1 MGDRG
6 EVIGGFGRPLPG
18 YRWLLAQWLFK
29 KGVRLRCVACN
40 AEYEPDP
47 FLFECPKCGGL
58 LDVIVPVEGVTWSSF
73 RGKGVWRYRPLLP
86 LSDNV
91 RPVTLREG
99 DTPLIR
105 CENIEEYAERAYGRR
120 PRIYVKF
127 EGANPTGSFKDRG
140 MTIVSTIAKALGVR
154 MVAAASTG
162 NTASSAAA
170 YTARAGLKMVLVLPK
185 GKVALGK
192 LGQSVLHGATII
204 EVEGSFDDAMSAVRE
219 AVRRSRGRIY
229 PFNSFNPWR
238 LEGQKT
244 IAFEIAEELGVPDYV
259 IVPVGNGGNISAIW
273 KGFVELAEA
282 GLIESKPRMIGVQA
296 EGAAPLA
303 NAFEKNLD
311 TPLFVENPETIA
323 TAIRI
328 GKPVNW
334 MKAMRAVRES
344 GGLFTK
350 VRDEEILRAMKM
362 LASME
367 GVGAEPAGASSLAGL
382 LKLLEQGVI
391 DTGDSVVLIVT
402 GHALKDPDSMLK
414 AGFERLSARSS
425 EEAMKLLLRLAEG
438 DARQRG

>member
-1 MGDRG
+1 MQQG
-6 EVIGGFGRPLPG
+6 
-18 YRWLLAQWLFK
+18 LFK
-29 KGVRLRCVACN
+29 EGVRLRCVVCG

-58 LDVIVPVEGVTWSSF
+58 LDVVVPVEGVSWSSL
-73 RGKGVWRYRPLLP
+73 RGKGVWRYKPLLP
-86 LSDNV
+86 LSNDV
-91 RPVTLREG
+91 RPVSLREG
-99 DTPLIR
+99 DTPLLR
-105 CENIEEYAERAYGRR
+105 CENIEDYLRRRYGRT
-120 PRIYVKF
+120 PVVYVKF

-140 MTIVSTIAKALGVR
+140 MTIVSTIAKALNVKI
-154 MVAAASTG
+154 VAAASTG

-219 AVRRSRGRIY
+219 AVRRSRNHIY

-244 IAFEIAEELGVPDYV
+244 IAFEVAEEIRVPDYV

-273 KGFVELAEA
+273 KGFTELYEA
-282 GLIESKPRMIGVQA
+282 DLIDTKPHMIGVQA

-303 NAFEKNLD
+303 TAFEKNLD
-311 TPLFVENPETIA
+311 KPLFVEKPETIA

-334 MKAMRAVRES
+334 MKALRAVRES

-350 VRDEEILRAMKM
+350 VKDEEIIEAMKM

-382 LKLLEQGVI
+382 LKLVESGVI
-391 DTGDSVVLIVT
+391 DEGDRVVLVVT
-402 GHALKDPDSMLK
+402 GHALKDPDAMLRV
-414 AGFERLSARSS
+414 GFERLNARNSR
-425 EEAMKLLLRLAEG
+425 EAMRLLLGLAGEDG
-438 DARQRG
+438 G